1 MYHRATVSVFV
12 SLLAL
17 GFLILVAYRGY
28 SVILFAPVAA
38 LGAVLLTMPG
48 AVLPAYSAL
57 FMDNLAA
64 FVKNYFPIFML
75 GALFGK
81 LIEISGFARSLAA
94 AISRAAGR
102 RHAMLGI
109 VVICALMVYG
119 GVSVFVVAFAVYP
132 FAAELFRE
140 ADIPKRLIPATMS
153 LGTFTFAM
161 DALPG
166 SPQIQ
171 NIIPT
176 TFFGTTTMAAP
187 ILGPIGGVFI
197 LVVGMAYI
205 DWRRRAAA
213 IAGEGYGSGH
223 LNEPE
228 AADAHALVSPFLAF
242 LPLAVVAVMNIV
254 FTELLPRWYG
264 ATATLAL
271 TPSAAPLVLDV
282 SRQVGVWS
290 VEAALLLGI
299 ATVAIFAWPRVS
311 ASFARASQMAMT
323 GCLLA
328 TLNTA
333 SEFGFG
339 AVIAAL
345 PGFVAIQGA
354 LKHISNPLVNE
365 AVTVTALA
373 GMTGSASGGLSL
385 ALAAMAGEFK
395 AAAAAAHIP
404 MEVLHRVAAMACGGM
419 DTLPHNGAI
428 ITLLAITGLTHRQS
442 YGDIFAITCIKTS
455 AVFVVIAT
463 YYLTGL
469 V

>member
-1 MYHRATVSVFV
+1 LTVVV

-17 GFLILVAYRGY
+17 GFLMLVAYRGY

-57 FMDNLAA
+57 FMENMAT
-64 FVKNYFPIFML
+64 FVRNYFPVFML

-81 LIEISGFARSLAA
+81 MIEISGFAKALAA
-94 AISRAAGR
+94 GITRIAGPHR
-102 RHAMLGI
+102 AMLGI
-109 VVICALMVYG
+109 VIICALMVYG
-119 GVSVFVVAFAVYP
+119 GVSVFVVGFAVYP

-140 ADIPKRLIPATMS
+140 AGIPKRLIPATMS

-187 ILGPIGGVFI
+187 ILGPIGGLFI
-197 LVVGMAYI
+197 FGVGMAYLE
-205 DWRRRAAA
+205 WRRRAAA
-213 IAGEGYGSGH
+213 LAGETYGTGH

-228 AADAHALVSPFLAF
+228 HVDPHALVSPFLAF
-242 LPLAVVAVMNIV
+242 TPLAVVAAANIIL
-254 FTELLPRWYG
+254 TEMIPKWYG

-271 TPSAAPLVLDV
+271 TPAAKPLAIEV
-282 SRQVGVWS
+282 SRQVGVWA
-290 VEAALLLGI
+290 VEVALVFGIVTVAAFAWRRMMPTFVKGSHAAL
-299 ATVAIFAWPRVS
+299 A
-311 ASFARASQMAMT
+311 

-328 TLNTA
+328 SMNTA

-339 AVIAAL
+339 AVMAAL
-345 PGFVAIQGA
+345 PGFAAIQTA
-354 LKHISNPLVNE
+354 LSAIPNPLVNE
-365 AVTVTALA
+365 AITVTTLA
-373 GMTGSASGGLSL
+373 GVTGSASGGLSL
-385 ALAAMAGEFK
+385 ALAAMAEQFK
-395 AAAAAAHIP
+395 AAALAAHIP
-404 MEVLHRVAAMACGGM
+404 FEVLHRVSAMAAGGM

-442 YGDIFAITCIKTS
+442 YADIFAITCIKTT
-455 AVFVVIAT
+455 AVFVVIAV
-463 YYLTGL
+463 YYLTGI

>member
-1 MYHRATVSVFV
+1 MYHRRALTVIV

-38 LGAVLLTMPG
+38 LGAVLFTMPG
-48 AVLPAYSAL
+48 AVLPAYTAL

-64 FVKNYFPIFML
+64 FVKNYFPVFML

-81 LIEISGFARSLAA
+81 LIEISGFARAIAA
-94 AISRAAGR
+94 AISRAAGP

-109 VVICALMVYG
+109 VLICALMVYG

-140 ADIPKRLIPATMS
+140 AAIPKRLIPATMS

-187 ILGPIGGVFI
+187 ILGPIGG
-197 LVVGMAYI
+197 LVVLIVGMFYL
-205 DWRRRAAA
+205 DWRRNAAA
-213 IAGEGYGSGH
+213 AAREGYGVGH
-223 LNEPE
+223 INEPE
-228 AADAHALVSPFLAF
+228 TPETHALVSPLLAF
-242 LPLAVVAVMNIV
+242 LPLAVVAAMNIV
-254 FTELLPRWYG
+254 FTEMIPRWYG
-264 ATATLAL
+264 RTATFAL
-271 TPSAAPLVLDV
+271 TPSATPLTLDV
-282 SRQVGVWS
+282 SRQVGVWA
-290 VEAALLLGI
+290 VEGALLLGI
-299 ATVAIFAWPRVS
+299 GTVVTLAWPRVA
-311 ASFARASQMAMT
+311 ASFAKASQMAIA

-345 PGFVAIQGA
+345 PGFVAIQSA
-354 LKHISNPLVNE
+354 MKAISNPLINE
-365 AVTVTALA
+365 AITVTALA

-385 ALAAMAGEFK
+385 ALAAMAEQFK
-395 AAAAAAHIP
+395 AAATAAHIP
-404 MEVLHRVAAMACGGM
+404 FEVLHRVAAMACGGM

-455 AVFVVIAT
+455 AVFVVIGI
-463 YYLTGL
+463 YYLTGI